1 MVPLAAVPSEFAG
14 RVLVAKLGSAGI
26 LAELRGVSNVY
37 PTVFDRPQVWV
48 EAAEE
53 AEARELISA
62 DLDDELPADP
72 SPRRPAAAASSARLV
87 LIALAVLVLVVVTVG
102 TRSCSPTTGPTS
114 AKTR

>member
-1 MVPLAAVPSEFAG
+1 MVPLTAVPSEFAG

-26 LAELRGVSNVY
+26 LAELRGISQVY

-53 AEARELISA
+53 AEARELITT
-62 DLDDELPADP
+62 DVEDELPGAP
-72 SPRRPAAAASSARLV
+72 SPRPATVDPVRVVLV
-87 LIALAVLVLVVVTVG
+87 ALAVLVLAGVTVG
-102 TRSCSPTTGPTS
+102 TRSCSPAAGPTS